1 MVTKWYIEFLP
12 TSSLCVIYVSRHYWM
27 FAVQITECVFLLE
40 SLGLLPPPTHSLG
53 LSPKNI
59 DFFGPLPLADR
70 LLTKT

>member
-1 MVTKWYIEFLP
+1 M
-12 TSSLCVIYVSRHYWM
+12 TSSLYVIYVSGHYWM
-27 FAVQITECVFLLE
+27 FAVQITECVFSLE
-40 SLGLLPPPTHSLG
+40 SLGLLHPPTHSLG